1 MKRLYFAA
9 CLIYFWLFNS
19 ITLISI
25 SLLLGITISNV
36 HFWVSIFITIILF
49 SRFIREEL
57 TYKDF
62 ISIILLGVLITLFFI
77 GFASHL
83 YTDVWDSNSYHKQAV
98 GLLYYGWNPVYQSS
112 WDFETV
118 AHTTQLYSPSLTW
131 SEVYPKATWYFSAML
146 YKITGNIESGKIFTM
161 ISMLMLFV
169 LGFDYLF
176 EKGYGKIRSAVV
188 AVFIAFN
195 PIPLSQFRS
204 FYLDGFACNI
214 LLIIMLEMIII
225 EDRCYKKDKKNNW
238 YLLVLSVAIGCALKT
253 SIVMFNIIICA
264 TYFIYKLI
272 TNIVL
277 KKPLLNS
284 LLIGLPLFF
293 AGLIGVVIIGFSPYI
308 TNIARYHNFSYKSE
322 ELMEYLFPFKAGL
335 VDCES
340 NFQAFFVSIF
350 SKMDSREY
358 TTIKETVKIPF
369 SIHPNEIAH
378 YSLADTIKGGMG
390 IWFSGLLILSLII
403 IFRYLLFCRRKRKS
417 IENRFALL
425 LIAVIFIAVSITP
438 LTYWHRYIGFIYII
452 PIVAVLSLL
461 IHGQF
466 KKNDF
471 ILFLTI
477 FTAYVNIAPWFL
489 YTVKDIQKS
498 VVTEAQLMGMSNRSK
513 DGMKYEVA
521 LASDEFVGILYNLKD
536 WNIDYIYLDKLD
548 NDSQRDIMYTYYMYY
563 REAKD

>member
-1 MKRLYFAA
+1 
-9 CLIYFWLFNS
+9 
-19 ITLISI
+19 
-25 SLLLGITISNV
+25 LLGITISNV

-264 TYFIYKLI
+264 TYFIYNLI

-308 TNIARYHNFSYKSE
+308 TNIARYHNFSYKSD

>member
-1 MKRLYFAA
+1 MKRLYFVA

-36 HFWVSIFITIILF
+36 HFWVTIFITIIFF

-62 ISIILLGVLITLFFI
+62 ISTVLLSVLITLFFI

-146 YKITGNIESGKIFTM
+146 YKITGNIESGKIYTM
-161 ISMLMLFV
+161 ISMLMLFA

-176 EKGYGKIRSAVV
+176 EKGYGKLRSAIV
-188 AVFIAFN
+188 AIFIAFN

-225 EDRCYKKDKKNNW
+225 EDRCYKKDKKINW
-238 YLLVLSVAIGCALKT
+238 YLLILSIALGCALKT

-272 TNIVL
+272 TNIVS

-284 LLIGLPLFF
+284 LLIGLPLFL

-308 TNIARYHNFSYKSE
+308 TNIARFHNFSYKSD

-471 ILFLTI
+471 MLFLTMFI
-477 FTAYVNIAPWFL
+477 AYVNIAPWFL

-498 VVTEAQLMGMSNRSK
+498 VVTEAQLVGMSNRSK

-521 LASDEFVGILYNLKD
+521 LASDEFVGILYNLND
-536 WNIDYIYLDKLD
+536 WNIDYIYLDELD
-548 NDSQRDIMYTYYMYY
+548 NNSQQDITYTYYMYY
-563 REAKD
+563 REAKN

>member
-1 MKRLYFAA
+1 M
-9 CLIYFWLFNS
+9 
-19 ITLISI
+19 
-25 SLLLGITISNV
+25 
-36 HFWVSIFITIILF
+36 
-49 SRFIREEL
+49 
-57 TYKDF
+57 
-62 ISIILLGVLITLFFI
+62 
-77 GFASHL
+77 
-83 YTDVWDSNSYHKQAV
+83 
-98 GLLYYGWNPVYQSS
+98 
-112 WDFETV
+112 
-118 AHTTQLYSPSLTW
+118 
-131 SEVYPKATWYFSAML
+131 
-146 YKITGNIESGKIFTM
+146 
-161 ISMLMLFV
+161 
-169 LGFDYLF
+169 
-176 EKGYGKIRSAVV
+176 
-188 AVFIAFN
+188 
-195 PIPLSQFRS
+195 
-204 FYLDGFACNI
+204 
-214 LLIIMLEMIII
+214 
-225 EDRCYKKDKKNNW
+225 
-238 YLLVLSVAIGCALKT
+238 
-253 SIVMFNIIICA
+253 
-264 TYFIYKLI
+264 
-272 TNIVL
+272 
-277 KKPLLNS
+277 NS

>member
-264 TYFIYKLI
+264 TYFIYNLI

-308 TNIARYHNFSYKSE
+308 TNIARYHNFSYKSD